1 MMLRLGLVIPSSNTT
16 MEYEFWRLASG
27 WATVHA
33 ARMRLRR
40 VTPSELEAMERQVLE
55 AASRLADAD
64 VDVIGYGCTTGSL
77 FRGVGHDRE
86 IVSKIEEET
95 SIKAVATAGAV
106 VDALR
111 ALNVNRVCV
120 ATPYIEELNKLE
132 KEFLEGNGIKVV
144 EIAGLGVVENTE
156 IGRLPPTTSY
166 ELARK
171 VYRPEADGIFISCT
185 NFRTIEIIEGLER
198 AVKKP
203 VVSSNTATFWAMVKK
218 AGVKRGIAG
227 CGRLLQLL

>member
-1 MMLRLGLVIPSSNTT
+1 
-16 MEYEFWRLASG
+16 
-27 WATVHA
+27 
-33 ARMRLRR
+33 MRLRR

-95 SIKAVATAGAV
+95 GIKAVATAGAV

-120 ATPYIEELNKLE
+120 A
-132 KEFLEGNGIKVV
+132 
-144 EIAGLGVVENTE
+144 
-156 IGRLPPTTSY
+156 
-166 ELARK
+166 
-171 VYRPEADGIFISCT
+171 
-185 NFRTIEIIEGLER
+185 
-198 AVKKP
+198 
-203 VVSSNTATFWAMVKK
+203 
-218 AGVKRGIAG
+218 
-227 CGRLLQLL
+227 